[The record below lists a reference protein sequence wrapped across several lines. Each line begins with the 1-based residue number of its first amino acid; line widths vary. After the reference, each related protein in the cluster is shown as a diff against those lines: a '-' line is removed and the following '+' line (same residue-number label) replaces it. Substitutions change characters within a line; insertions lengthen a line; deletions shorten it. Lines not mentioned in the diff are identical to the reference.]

1 MINAMLVSDCVMSC
15 AGDDGVV
22 DDDAMSAVGCCVSS
36 SVSRCAS
43 NNSVYM
49 LNDTSLC
56 SW

>member
-1 MINAMLVSDCVMSC
+1 MLVSVCVMSC

-22 DDDAMSAVGCCVSS
+22 DDDDMSAAGCCVSS

-43 NNSVYM
+43 SNSVYM